1 MQNLHPDIDETHAG
15 KIIYKQQTEYKMTF
29 NGEKERGFMM
39 QKMGKRIISVIALCL
54 ILGLQSAGTAQ
65 AAINYEA
72 CPFCGTRVERYTS
85 TVKVAS
91 VFMQECI
98 GAGHGKCN
106 IYHVFYDDY
115 DFVHCQIIGCLY
127 RETAHNN
134 GWDTY
139 EHIPE

>member
-1 MQNLHPDIDETHAG
+1 MIF
-15 KIIYKQQTEYKMTF
+15 I
-29 NGEKERGFMM
+29 GEKERGMM
-39 QKMGKRIISVIALCL
+39 MRKTGKRILSAIALCL
-54 ILGLQSAGTAQ
+54 ILGMQSAGSVQ
-65 AAINYEA
+65 AAVNYEA

-98 GAGHGKCN
+98 GAGHGKCD

-115 DFVHCQIIGCLY
+115 DFVHCQINGCLY

-139 EHIPE
+139 EHIQQ